1 MCVVKCKKEKL
12 EQATEEYKKKLKEGE
27 LLEEVLRKSP
37 NIMEEALNDYEKS
50 CLKIYQASCDA
61 NLAMEEVV
69 LRSWQQDIL
78 DFIDRPSDRIVHWV
92 VGEKGNEGKT
102 FIQKYIRQL
111 FGSRRVLQSEVNAKK
126 SDIAYLLSKET
137 LTCRDIFL
145 FNLLRSDSDVA
156 YGLLENIKDGFLIS
170 AKYRSKFLKIK
181 TPNTVIVFSN
191 SSPDISQLSR
201 DRWRVHKISGD
212 ELYRKL

>member
-1 MCVVKCKKEKL
+1 MERGRLIESILKKCPDTI
-12 EQATEEYKKKLKEGE
+12 EQA
-27 LLEEVLRKSP
+27 LEDADRACLRLYQQFSAE
-37 NIMEEALNDYEKS
+37 NI
-50 CLKIYQASCDA
+50 
-61 NLAMEEVV
+61 AMEEVT
-69 LRSWQQDIL
+69 LKHWQQEVIK
-78 DFIDRPSDRIVHWV
+78 FIDEPSERTIYWI

-111 FGSRRVLQSEVNAKK
+111 FGSRRVINLEGVGRKC
-126 SDIAYLLSKET
+126 DIAYLLSKET
-137 LTCRDIFL
+137 LTCKDVFL
-145 FNLLRSDSDVA
+145 FNILRSDLGIE
-156 YGLLENIKDGFLIS
+156 YGILENIKDGYLITT
-170 AKYRSKFLKIK
+170 KYKSKFVKIK